1 MGLSASTVL
10 RSFSKSFLP
19 RGKRRGAGDRALFC
33 ILCILFFLFLSCST
47 KRVEIPTYE
56 GIDPREELAKRDNI
70 KSIRS
75 TFSIE
80 FERDGG
86 VIKGDA
92 VLQLTPEA
100 LTLRIYSLGFP
111 VVEVISNETITK
123 SDPPMDRNRIE
134 MLVDGIRNSFFWW
147 SIKDYAIEESE
158 KTYRLSNSWR
168 RLFLD
173 KRTLLPDKQ
182 IIELEDGKEL
192 NILYEEP
199 DQIGGVWFPSKMR
212 IGLSRYSVSLRIKT
226 LTVIPR

>member
-1 MGLSASTVL
+1 M
-10 RSFSKSFLP
+10 SFSKLFLS
-19 RGKRRGAGDRALFC
+19 RGKRQGAEEWVLFC
-33 ILCILFFLFLSCST
+33 ILCCLFSLLLSCST
-47 KRVEIPTYE
+47 KRIEIPIYE
-56 GIDPREELAKRDNI
+56 GVDPREELAKRDNVE
-70 KSIRS
+70 SIRS

-86 VIKGDA
+86 VIRGDA
-92 VLQLTPEA
+92 VLHLTSDA
-100 LTLRIYSLGFP
+100 LTLRIYSLGFL
-111 VVEVISNETITK
+111 VAEVISNETITK
-123 SDPPMDRNRIE
+123 SDPPMDRNRID

-147 SIKDYAIEESE
+147 SIKGYDMQEMD

-182 IIELEDGKEL
+182 IIQLEDGKEL

-212 IGLSRYSVSLRIKT
+212 IGLSRYSVNLRIKT